1 MVTLLIIIL
10 SILFIHWFAD
20 FVIQKDEDAKG
31 KSSSWK
37 HLLNHTIDYSL
48 VWFLIA
54 TTLVVTGVLPL
65 IFLWFAPITLVVHT
79 MTDYCTSR
87 LNSILW
93 AKGDVHNFFVSV
105 GFDQF
110 LHYVQLFGTFFILFA
125 QCVN

>member
-1 MVTLLIIIL
+1 MTLFLIIIG
-10 SILFIHWFAD
+10 ILFFHWIAD

-31 KSSSWK
+31 KSSSWR
-37 HLLNHTIDYSL
+37 HLLSHTIDYSL
-48 VWFLIA
+48 VWYILSFI
-54 TTLVVTGVLPL
+54 LVFTGVLPT
-65 IFLWFAPITLVVHT
+65 IFLWFAPITFVIHT

-110 LHYVQLFGTFFILFA
+110 LHYVQLFGTFFILFY
-125 QCVN
+125 QCI